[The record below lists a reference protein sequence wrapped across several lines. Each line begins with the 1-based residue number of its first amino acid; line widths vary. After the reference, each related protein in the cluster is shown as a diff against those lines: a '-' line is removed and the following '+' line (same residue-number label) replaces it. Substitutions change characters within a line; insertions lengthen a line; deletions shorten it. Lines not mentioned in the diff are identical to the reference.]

1 VGLEESEAR
10 NDFAG
15 EGQQK
20 FNPPTELASHDR
32 IQHDQVRRRQNNN
45 RYKNRIEIIKENWH
59 VLLAMKARSALTPE
73 RSLHID
79 KTATV

>member
-1 VGLEESEAR
+1 VDLEENETR

-15 EGQQK
+15 EGQQQV
-20 FNPPTELASHDR
+20 NPPTELASHDR
-32 IQHDQVRRRQNNN
+32 IQHGQVRRRQNNG
-45 RYKNRIEIIKENWH
+45 RYKNRIEIIKQNWH

-73 RSLHID
+73 RALHID